1 MGKKPI
7 VSVTYENETISIKN
21 YINIV
26 FLFSFFVVRHF
37 RLSLLN
43 NFYCNILHLY
53 NIVLNSYHKFS
64 NISKPEEDW
73 YGQPNILNIVVKKH
87 TRYYDLLCSHH

>member
-26 FLFSFFVVRHF
+26 FLFSFFFVRHF

-53 NIVLNSYHKFS
+53 NIVIPIINSATS
-64 NISKPEEDW
+64 VN
-73 YGQPNILNIVVKKH
+73 LKK
-87 TRYYDLLCSHH
+87 TGMASRIF

>member
-7 VSVTYENETISIKN
+7 VSVTYENETISIKKL
-21 YINIV
+21 YKYSV
-26 FLFSFFVVRHF
+26 SFLFFFVRHF

-53 NIVLNSYHKFS
+53 NIVIPIINSATS
-64 NISKPEEDW
+64 VN
-73 YGQPNILNIVVKKH
+73 LKK
-87 TRYYDLLCSHH
+87 TGMASRIF

>member
-7 VSVTYENETISIKN
+7 VFVTYENETISIKN
-21 YINIV
+21 HLNIV

-43 NFYCNILHLY
+43 NFSCNILHLY
-53 NIVLNSYHKFS
+53 NIVIPILNSATSVNLRKTC
-64 NISKPEEDW
+64 W

>member
-7 VSVTYENETISIKN
+7 VSVTYENETISIKKL
-21 YINIV
+21 YKYSV
-26 FLFSFFVVRHF
+26 SFLFFFCTSFPPLPFKQF
-37 RLSLLN
+37 LLQHSPSIQ
-43 NFYCNILHLY
+43 YR
-53 NIVLNSYHKFS
+53 NSYHKFS

-73 YGQPNILNIVVKKH
+73 YGQPNILNVVVKKH